1 MYDQQTRKSVWL
13 LLVNSNAFILLFHI
27 KMEKLEAIQEVVLG
41 ILRNDIS
48 SIAGKLEELGKDSI
62 NKEEV
67 IQTIEGLNDTFT
79 KLLEESIDELQKK
92 YQIICGTSTQ

>member
-1 MYDQQTRKSVWL
+1 MKSVWL

-67 IQTIEGLNDTFT
+67 IQTIKGLNDTFT
-79 KLLEESIDELQKK
+79 KLLEESIDELQKE